1 MPVEATTVIIALAII
16 VMLYCLWLVMTL
28 KSKVPGGVI
37 GSSWR
42 TLTLLVFL
50 FALGYAALPFFGD
63 LPEATMRMVVA
74 LIFLFGSFYVAITIR
89 LIYKI
94 IEELSA

>member
-1 MPVEATTVIIALAII
+1 MAVEAVTIIIALAII
-16 VMLYCLWLVMTL
+16 VMLYCLWLVLTL
-28 KSKVPGGVI
+28 KAKVPGGVV

-42 TLTLLVFL
+42 TLTMLVLL
-50 FALGYAALPFFGD
+50 FACGYAALPFFAE

-74 LIFLFGSFYVAITIR
+74 LIFLFGAFYVAITIR

>member
-1 MPVEATTVIIALAII
+1 MPIEVTTIIIALAII
-16 VMLYCLWLVMTL
+16 VMFYNLWLVMTL

-42 TLTLLVFL
+42 TLSLMVFM
-50 FALGYAALPFFGD
+50 FALGYAALPFFGE

-74 LIFLFGSFYVAITIR
+74 LIFLFGGFYVAITIR
-89 LIYKI
+89 LIYRV

>member
-1 MPVEATTVIIALAII
+1 MPIEATTVIIALAMI
-16 VMLYCLWLVMTL
+16 VMLYCLWLVLTL

-37 GSSWR
+37 GTSWR
-42 TLTLLVFL
+42 TLTMLVFM
-50 FALGYAALPFFGD
+50 FALGYGAFPFFGD

-74 LIFLFGSFYVAITIR
+74 LIFLFGAFYVAITIR
-89 LIYKI
+89 LIYRI